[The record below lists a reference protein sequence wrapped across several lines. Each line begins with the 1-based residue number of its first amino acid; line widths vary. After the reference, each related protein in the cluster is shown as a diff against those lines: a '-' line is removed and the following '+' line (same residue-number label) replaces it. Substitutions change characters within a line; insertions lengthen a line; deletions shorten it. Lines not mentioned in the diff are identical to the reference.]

1 MNKEIEKAAYKFA
14 ESQNDGNAF
23 TAYYK
28 GFISGAQ
35 FKENTDNVSLN
46 KNTIPP
52 MTNSLGKHW
61 VQPDPSGFVLDDDY
75 VLMSK
80 LDFDLLPD
88 YTNSEPTGKYNGKM
102 WKDSL
107 ILLKVRNGFLH
118 GVTMRMRFPILFV
131 FLTVKYW

>member
-14 ESQNDGNAF
+14 ESQNDGSAF

-88 YTNSEPTGKYNGKM
+88 YKLRAYG
-102 WKDSL
+102 
-107 ILLKVRNGFLH
+107 
-118 GVTMRMRFPILFV
+118 
-131 FLTVKYW
+131 